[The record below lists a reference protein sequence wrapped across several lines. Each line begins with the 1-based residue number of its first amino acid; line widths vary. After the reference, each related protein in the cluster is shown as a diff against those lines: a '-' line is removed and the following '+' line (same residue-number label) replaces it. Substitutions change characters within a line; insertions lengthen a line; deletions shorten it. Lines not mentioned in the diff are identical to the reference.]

1 MEITRS
7 QDYNTKVLTSV
18 ETIKLNALNVLKNL
32 TGINSVIPAWIAFSK
47 NKGPE
52 KSKEVNQ
59 KERINEIMNVE

>member
-32 TGINSVIPAWIAFSK
+32 TGIKSVIPA
-47 NKGPE
+47 
-52 KSKEVNQ
+52 
-59 KERINEIMNVE
+59 

>member
-32 TGINSVIPAWIAFSK
+32 TGIKSVIPAWIAFSK
-47 NKGPE
+47 NTGPE

-59 KERINEIMNVE
+59 KERINEIKNVE